1 MIKKTEEVLKDLKAK
16 QYEFVYFLQGEEPY
30 FIDQISNYIEE
41 NVLSETEKGFNQSI
55 FYGKE
60 AAMEQVITAAR
71 RFPMMSERQV
81 VIVKEAQESPDLNR
95 EKGQKLI
102 EDYLSNPQ
110 PSTILVFCYKYKT
123 LDSRKSLSKS
133 FANNAVLV
141 STKKPYDNQIPAWI
155 ESYVNSIGFQI
166 EPKATFLLTEN
177 LGNNLERIVNEVD
190 KMALNMGDE
199 KVINSMMVEKNV
211 GINKDFNIF
220 ELQKALIK
228 KDSFKAQ
235 QIAGY
240 FAANSKKNPIVMV
253 IGSLFSFFSKIL
265 IVHQTADKS
274 DRSLA
279 STLRVSPFFI
289 KDYANAAHTYP
300 IPKVLINIRHI
311 RDADLISKGVDHGSL
326 PENQIL
332 KELIFKLMH

>member
-1 MIKKTEEVLKDLKAK
+1 MIKKTEEVLKDLKAQ
-16 QYEFVYFLQGEEPY
+16 QYDLVYFLQGEEPY

-41 NVLSETEKGFNQSI
+41 KALSEAEKGFNQSI

-95 EKGQKLI
+95 EKGQKLV

-110 PSTILVFCYKYKT
+110 PSTVLVFCYKHKT
-123 LDSRKSLSKS
+123 LDRRKSFSKS
-133 FANNAVLV
+133 LEKYTVMV
-141 STKKPYDNQIPAWI
+141 STKKPYDNQVPAWI
-155 ESYVNSIGFQI
+155 GSYVDSIGYQI

-177 LGNNLERIVNEVD
+177 LGNNLSMIVNEVD
-190 KMALNMGDE
+190 KMILNMGEE

-220 ELQKALIK
+220 ELQKALIN
-228 KDSFKAQ
+228 KDSFKAH

-240 FAANSKKNPIVMV
+240 FAANNKKNPLVLI
-253 IGSLFSFFSKIL
+253 IGSLFSFFSKLL
-265 IVHQTADKS
+265 IVHQAKDKS
-274 DRSLA
+274 DRGLA
-279 STLRVSPFFI
+279 SALKVSPFFV
-289 KDYANAAHTYP
+289 KDYAAAAHTYP
-300 IPKVLINIRHI
+300 MSKVLMNIRHI
-311 RDADLISKGVDHGSL
+311 RDADLISKGIDHGSL
-326 PENQIL
+326 PESQIL